1 MSKPSRYAQA
11 GVDID
16 AGDRVKKR
24 IIQLARDTFSPGVLH
39 RDGAFGG
46 LYSLANLNLKKPVL
60 VSSVDGVG
68 TKVKVATMC
77 GDHSGIGADLVNHCI
92 DDILTCGAQP
102 LLFLDYYAC
111 HTLDDSI
118 LVQVVEGMSAAC
130 KAAGVSLI
138 GGETAQMSDVYAKNE
153 YDLAGTIIGVVDE
166 DDIIDGQS
174 IQPGDALFALPSS
187 GLHTNGYTLARKV
200 LFDEAGV
207 HIDET
212 PEGFSQPLGKTL
224 IKPHR
229 CYLPEFHH
237 VKDHVSIKGI
247 AHITGGGFEGNIPR
261 VLPDGCCARVDAAAW
276 TPPAVFQ
283 LMQEKGSI
291 SRDEMYKV
299 FNMGIGLIFIVSPCD
314 AVKLSTLL
322 PEGCK
327 IGEIETGDGV
337 KMNFES

>member
-1 MSKPSRYAQA
+1 MAEPSRYAQA

-24 IIQLARDTFSPGVLH
+24 IIQLARDTFTPGVLH

-111 HTLDDSI
+111 HTLDDSV

-138 GGETAQMSDVYAKNE
+138 GGETAQMSDVYAKDE

-174 IQPGDALFALPSS
+174 IKPGDVMFGLPSS

-200 LFDEAGV
+200 LFDEAGLQV
-207 HIDET
+207 DDT
-212 PEGFSQPLGKTL
+212 PDGFTKSLGKTL
-224 IKPHR
+224 IEPHR
-229 CYLPEFHH
+229 CYLPEFNA
-237 VKDHVSIKGI
+237 VKGSVKIKGI
-247 AHITGGGFEGNIPR
+247 AHITGGGFEGNVPR
-261 VLPDGCCARVDAAAW
+261 VLPDGCAARVDASAW

-283 LMQEKGSI
+283 LMQEKGAV

-314 AVKLSTLL
+314 AVKLATKL
-322 PEGCK
+322 PQGCK
-327 IGEIETGDGV
+327 IGEIEPGDGV
-337 KMNFES
+337 RMNFE